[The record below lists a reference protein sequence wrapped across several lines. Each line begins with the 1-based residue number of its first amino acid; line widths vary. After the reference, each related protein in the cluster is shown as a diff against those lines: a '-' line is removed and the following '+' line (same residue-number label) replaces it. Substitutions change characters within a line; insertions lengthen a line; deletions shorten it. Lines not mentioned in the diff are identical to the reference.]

1 MSYSSRAYRDMSRV
15 LAAEVEEI
23 NDSVIAPLERE
34 ASIETVESIADRIAE
49 IFAADNPHGFDKIRF
64 RHDAG
69 IPTD

>member
-1 MSYSSRAYRDMSRV
+1 MSYSSRAYRDMSKI

-23 NDSVIAPLERE
+23 NESVIAPLEHE

-64 RHDAG
+64 RRDAG